1 MFSFSL
7 KSTLRAGFKPYAI
20 DTGLRN
26 RIAFAFSEDLGW
38 LVENVVFCH
47 LKRQH
52 EEVYYHSNGGDTD
65 FVVKEG
71 MKITKR
77 IQVWYQ
83 DVSVTSIPDR
93 ELACFKKPLADHETA
108 ESILVTN
115 DYEDVIDIGSARVRC
130 LPVAKFLL
138 DLGQF

>member
-1 MFSFSL
+1 M
-7 KSTLRAGFKPYAI
+7 
-20 DTGLRN
+20 
-26 RIAFAFSEDLGW
+26 GW

-52 EEVYYHSNGGDTD
+52 EEVYYHSEGSDTD
-65 FVVKEG
+65 FMVKEG

-77 IQVWYQ
+77 IQVWYE

-93 ELACFKKPLADHETA
+93 ELACFQKPLEGHEEA

-115 DYEDVIDIGSARVRC
+115 DFEEVIDTAGGRVLC
-130 LPVAKFLL
+130 IPVAKFLL
-138 DLGQF
+138 GLGFGR